1 MIDGIITYNS
11 HRYLSVSSTYANTIS
26 TSNAGSGQVRYMN
39 GKLEV
44 YDGYSWIPIMSGFQT
59 VDLTPEA
66 TNAIDWANEKRQQEI
81 EETALLEK
89 YPSLKSA
96 KGQYD
101 MIKQLC
107 MAEEDLLKNV

>member
-1 MIDGIITYNS
+1 MLFRS
-11 HRYLSVSSTYANTIS
+11 
-26 TSNAGSGQVRYMN
+26 
-39 GKLEV
+39 
-44 YDGYSWIPIMSGFQT
+44 
-59 VDLTPEA
+59 

-107 MAEEDLLKNV
+107 QAEEDLLKNV